1 MNCTLTSSNA
11 PTSPYAGF
19 AETLTMSIAL
29 APPVV
34 VRQLKAE
41 RLTRAAPA
49 AAALSFLLPA
59 ISSSLTPCNPGKIHH
74 TSIII
79 INIKG
84 NETGKIIK
92 SKKVGNTSIPTSKLN
107 GEVITLLHKQI
118 RQTLI
123 MHNSNTRSQMT
134 QQQTPQEED

>member
-1 MNCTLTSSNA
+1 
-11 PTSPYAGF
+11 
-19 AETLTMSIAL
+19 MSIAL

-41 RLTRAAPA
+41 RLTRAAAAA
-49 AAALSFLLPA
+49 AAALGFLSPA

-92 SKKVGNTSIPTSKLN
+92 SKKVGNTSIPTSTLN

>member
-1 MNCTLTSSNA
+1 
-11 PTSPYAGF
+11 
-19 AETLTMSIAL
+19 MSIAL

-49 AAALSFLLPA
+49 ATALGFLLPA

-79 INIKG
+79 TIIKG
-84 NETGKIIK
+84 NETGKIMK
-92 SKKVGNTSIPTSKLN
+92 SKKL
-107 GEVITLLHKQI
+107 ETLPFQH
-118 RQTLI
+118 
-123 MHNSNTRSQMT
+123 
-134 QQQTPQEED
+134 QQEMAKKSSHSSTNKYAKP

>member
-1 MNCTLTSSNA
+1 MNCTLTSSKA

-41 RLTRAAPA
+41 RLTRAAAA
-49 AAALSFLLPA
+49 AAALGFLLPA
-59 ISSSLTPCNPGKIHH
+59 ISSSLRTPCNPVKIHH

-79 INIKG
+79 IIIIKG
-84 NETGKIIK
+84 NESGKIIK
-92 SKKVGNTSIPTSKLN
+92 SKKL
-107 GEVITLLHKQI
+107 EVVTLLHQQI

-123 MHNSNTRSQMT
+123 MHNSNG
-134 QQQTPQEED
+134 TPGHR